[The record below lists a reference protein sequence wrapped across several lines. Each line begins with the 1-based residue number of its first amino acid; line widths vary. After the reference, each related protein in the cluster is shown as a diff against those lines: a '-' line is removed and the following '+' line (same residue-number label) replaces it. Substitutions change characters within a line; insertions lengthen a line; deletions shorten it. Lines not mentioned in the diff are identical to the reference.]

1 MIHLRPVA
9 ATDSGVDELY
19 TGCSMVKKVKR
30 LICLLIFVQLFLT
43 ALAAA
48 QKTKADAVGLRA
60 GAAKVE
66 ITPAADEF
74 PYQAKGEHPFVG
86 VHDAV
91 YARALV
97 LSDGSQTVAIVIVD
111 VTTIPKPQEFSRAV
125 AEALKIPES
134 NLMLAATHTHNV
146 PLFSYHGGEPDA
158 QQTREMERVMQG
170 TIQAAREAMTHL
182 QAARISF
189 ARGEAWV
196 NINNGEQA
204 GLKNGNDPHGPS
216 DKSLDVLEVQATDGT
231 PIALL
236 LDYAT
241 HAEVMFRSVTRDGG
255 YEVSGDLPGA
265 VAHILEGQPSGFPV
279 VLFASAAAG
288 DQLSLFKSLQPAD
301 QLPAADEGAAGWALL
316 DVQARRLS
324 NAVLNVIGKM
334 PAGATQVKISAASKF
349 VECPGQ
355 HLRPNHETGKVE
367 VEEKPP
373 VQIPLSVIRINN
385 IVLASVAGDVGSEI
399 EMKFKAASPLP
410 DSTLITMTSGSIG
423 YILADSSYVHPGHGV
438 MGSPLKPG
446 CAEKAIVDGLLDL
459 ISH

>member
-1 MIHLRPVA
+1 M
-9 ATDSGVDELY
+9 
-19 TGCSMVKKVKR
+19 KR
-30 LICLLIFVQLFLT
+30 LIFLLAVAQFFLPVVVN
-43 ALAAA
+43 A
-48 QKTKADAVGLRA
+48 QSNAADAGTLRA

-74 PYQAKGEHPFVG
+74 PYVAKGERSFVG
-86 VHDAV
+86 VHDAL

-97 LSDGSQTVAIVIVD
+97 LSDGNQTVAIVIVD
-111 VTTIPKPQEFSRAV
+111 VTAIPKPQELSKAV
-125 AEALKIPES
+125 AGALKIPES
-134 NLMLAATHTHNV
+134 NLILAATHTHVV

-158 QQTREMERVMQG
+158 QQSREMERVMQG
-170 TIQAAREAMTHL
+170 TLQAAREAMAHL
-182 QAARISF
+182 QAARVAF
-189 ARGEAWV
+189 ARGEALL
-196 NINNGEQA
+196 NINNGEAA
-204 GLKNGNDPHGPS
+204 GLKSGNDPNGPS

-231 PIALL
+231 PIAML

-241 HAEVMFRSVTRDGG
+241 HAEVMFRSVTRDNG

-265 VAHILEGQPSGFPV
+265 VAHILEGQSSGAPV

-301 QLPAADEGAAGWALL
+301 QLPAVDEGAAGWALL
-316 DVQARRLS
+316 NVQAWRLA
-324 NAVLNVIGKM
+324 NAALHVIGKM
-334 PAGATQVKISAASKF
+334 PAGSSRVKLAAASKV

-355 HLRPNHETGKVE
+355 HLRPNHETGKFE

-399 EMKFKAASPLP
+399 GMKFKAASPLP

-446 CAEKAIVDGLLDL
+446 CAEKAIVQGLLEL
-459 ISH
+459 ISR

>member
-1 MIHLRPVA
+1 
-9 ATDSGVDELY
+9 
-19 TGCSMVKKVKR
+19 MVKNVKR
-30 LICLLIFVQLFLT
+30 QICLLATIQLFLPVFF
-43 ALAAA
+43 AA
-48 QKTKADAVGLRA
+48 QNVKADAVGLRA

-66 ITPAADEF
+66 ITPAAEEF
-74 PYQAKGEHPFVG
+74 PYMAKGEHPFVG

-97 LSDGSQTVAIVIVD
+97 LSDGSQTVAVVIVD
-111 VTTIPKPQEFSRAV
+111 VTTIPKPQELSRAV
-125 AEALKIPES
+125 AETLKIPQS
-134 NLMLAATHTHNV
+134 NLLLAATHTHNV
-146 PLFSYHGGEPDA
+146 PLVSYHGGEPDA
-158 QQTREMERVMQG
+158 QQAREMERLMQG
-170 TIQAAREAMTHL
+170 TVQAAREAMAHL
-182 QAARISF
+182 QPARVSF

-196 NINNGEQA
+196 NINNGEEA

-216 DKSLDVLEVQATDGT
+216 DKSLDVLDVQAIDGA

-265 VAHILEGQPSGFPV
+265 VAHILESQPSGFPV

-288 DQLSLFKSLQPAD
+288 DQLPLFKSLQPAD
-301 QLPAADEGAAGWALL
+301 QIPAADEGVAGWALL
-316 DVQARRLS
+316 NVQARRLANS
-324 NAVLNVIGKM
+324 TLNVIGKM
-334 PAGATQVKISAASKF
+334 PAGDTQVKISAAAKM

-373 VQIPLSVIRINN
+373 VQIPLSVFRINN
-385 IVLASVAGDVGSEI
+385 IILASVAGDVGSEI
-399 EMKFKAASPLP
+399 GMKFKAASPFS